1 MHTQVIMGVLFWS
14 ALVLFAC
21 WIVVE
26 LSELA
31 RKARRDAVVRAR
43 LGLDE
48 RPGESAWEE
57 RMRIEAEQR
66 AVEGD
71 PARRGSPVI

>member
-14 ALVLFAC
+14 ALVLCAC

-31 RKARRDAVVRAR
+31 RKRGRDAVLRVR

-48 RPGESAWEE
+48 RPGGSAWEE
-57 RMRIEAEQR
+57 RMRMDAADGRGEAE
-66 AVEGD
+66 
-71 PARRGSPVI
+71 PARRG

>member
-1 MHTQVIMGVLFWS
+1 MQTQVIMGVLFWS
-14 ALVLFAC
+14 ALVLFSC

-26 LSELA
+26 LSQLVRNA
-31 RKARRDAVVRAR
+31 RKDAEVRTR

-57 RMRIEAEQR
+57 RMRIDAEQR
-66 AVEGD
+66 AVEAD
-71 PARRGSPVI
+71 PARRR

>member
-14 ALVLFAC
+14 ALVLCAC

-31 RKARRDAVVRAR
+31 RKRGRDAALRAR

-57 RMRIEAEQR
+57 RMRMDAADSRGEAE
-66 AVEGD
+66 
-71 PARRGSPVI
+71 PARRG

>member
-14 ALVLFAC
+14 ALVLCAC

-31 RKARRDAVVRAR
+31 RKRGRDAALRAR

-57 RMRIEAEQR
+57 RMRMDAADGRGEAE
-66 AVEGD
+66 A
-71 PARRGSPVI
+71 ARRG

>member
-1 MHTQVIMGVLFWS
+1 MQTQVIMGVLFWS
-14 ALVLFAC
+14 ALVFFSC

-26 LSELA
+26 LSQLVRNA
-31 RKARRDAVVRAR
+31 RKDAEVRTR

-57 RMRIEAEQR
+57 RMRIDAEQR
-66 AVEGD
+66 AVEAD
-71 PARRGSPVI
+71 PARRR

>member
-14 ALVLFAC
+14 ALVLFSC

-26 LSELA
+26 LTELA
-31 RKARRDAVVRAR
+31 QKRARDVALRAR

-57 RMRIEAEQR
+57 RMRIEAADSR
-66 AVEGD
+66 AAAE
-71 PARRGSPVI
+71 PARHG

>member
-21 WIVVE
+21 WMVVE

-31 RKARRDAVVRAR
+31 RKAPAGCRVRAR

-57 RMRIEAEQR
+57 RMRIEGRQR
-66 AVEGD
+66 ATEVD

>member
-14 ALVLFAC
+14 ALVLCAC

-31 RKARRDAVVRAR
+31 RKRGRDAALRAR

-57 RMRIEAEQR
+57 RMRMDAADDRGKAE
-66 AVEGD
+66 
-71 PARRGSPVI
+71 PARRG

>member
-14 ALVLFAC
+14 ALVLCAC

-26 LSELA
+26 LSELV
-31 RKARRDAVVRAR
+31 RKRGRDAVLRAR

-48 RPGESAWEE
+48 RPGETAWEE
-57 RMRIEAEQR
+57 RMRIDAADTAGQAES
-66 AVEGD
+66 
-71 PARRGSPVI
+71 ARRG

>member
-14 ALVLFAC
+14 ALVLCSC

-26 LSELA
+26 LTELA
-31 RKARRDAVVRAR
+31 QKRVRDAALRTR
-43 LGLDE
+43 LGLDD

-57 RMRIEAEQR
+57 RMRMDAADTPGEAE
-66 AVEGD
+66 
-71 PARRGSPVI
+71 PARRH

>member
-14 ALVLFAC
+14 ALVLCAC

-31 RKARRDAVVRAR
+31 RKRGRDAALRVR

-57 RMRIEAEQR
+57 RMRMDAADGRGEAE
-66 AVEGD
+66 
-71 PARRGSPVI
+71 PARRG

>member
-14 ALVLFAC
+14 ALVLCAC

-31 RKARRDAVVRAR
+31 RKRGRDVALRAR

-57 RMRIEAEQR
+57 RMRMDAAEGPGEAE
-66 AVEGD
+66 
-71 PARRGSPVI
+71 PARRG